1 MIKRLLERSGRAV
14 ASRVDRAVV
23 ERFIK
28 ASSPDPSP
36 RPEAAHRGTI
46 ARLAEVTA
54 AQADARFYDD
64 PDTFF
69 APPEPARASW
79 SVVRERAG
87 RRTLALDWPS
97 GYVPFHDDAAGAYL
111 RPPENATARAR
122 LITQGEG
129 RPVTILVHGYRM
141 GHLDV
146 DARIWPIEQL
156 LGAGLDVA
164 QIVLPHHG
172 PRMAQG
178 RRRPLFPN
186 ADPRLTVEGVRQG
199 VHDIRQLIG
208 VLRARGSERVGVIGM
223 SLGGL
228 VSSTLATVDPTLDHV
243 VPMIPLASFADF
255 GRDNGTLPGDPIQR
269 RDLHRALEEVT
280 RVVSPLSRPLA
291 VDPSRALVLAG
302 EGDEVTPQ
310 GHAELIARHFG
321 APLELFHGGHL
332 LQFGRKA
339 AFERVVEMIHS
350 A

>member
-14 ASRVDRAVV
+14 ASRVDKAVV
-23 ERFIK
+23 EKFIK
-28 ASSPDPSP
+28 ARSPDHSP
-36 RPEAAHRGTI
+36 RPEGVHRGTI
-46 ARLAEVTA
+46 ERLEAISA
-54 AQADARFYDD
+54 IQADARFYED

-79 SVVRERAG
+79 SVVRERGG

-97 GYVPFHDDAAGAYL
+97 GYVPFHDEAANAYL
-111 RPPENATARAR
+111 RPKENATARAR
-122 LITQGEG
+122 LITLGEG
-129 RPVTILVHGYRM
+129 RPTTILVHGYRM

-156 LGAGLDVA
+156 LASGLDVA

-172 PRMAQG
+172 PRMAEG

-208 VLRARGSERVGVIGM
+208 VLRDRGSERVGVIGM

-255 GRDNGTLPGDPIQR
+255 GRDNDTLPGDPIQR
-269 RDLHRALEEVT
+269 RDLHRALEGVT

-302 EGDEVTPQ
+302 QGDQVTPK

-321 APLELFHGGHL
+321 VPLELFHGGHL

-339 AFERVVEMIHS
+339 AFERVVAMIHDV
-350 A
+350 